1 MPVHYYNL
9 SVSLLHLIIAGVL
22 IYFFD
27 ERSIAAIISIFF
39 GIVYLSQNQPLQYE
53 NKPQIVVVAVISI
66 IAVLSFLVSSAFLI
80 DKTDF
85 PMTHFAGFGLA
96 VINLIYFIKA
106 LNVIKAKK
114 RK

>member
-1 MPVHYYNL
+1 MPIHYYNL
-9 SVSLLHLIIAGVL
+9 SASLLHLIIAGVL
-22 IYFFD
+22 IYSLD

-66 IAVLSFLVSSAFLI
+66 IAVLSFLASSAFLI
-80 DKTDF
+80 DKADF

-96 VINLIYFIKA
+96 AINLIYFIKA
-106 LNVIKAKK
+106 LNVLKTKN